1 MLLFLRRRI
10 SSSSTTWS
18 YPSSKGYFIGVSIAF
33 ISTWAVNKDQ
43 LVNGSFKKTS
53 FFPDWVTR
61 RTTFRTSLLSLGQTS
76 VTLAR
81 TGFITNEANIANFV
95 VGANVF
101 VFISDV
107 SVVAHNR
114 ELKHR
119 RFRGD
124 GDVYSRGKPGV
135 EAAVDTIESRRLSK
149 RGFHDGN
156 VFETFIKTLKK
167 LPKMPSKKSLLLQFF
182 GKEKNRDTEFLVWE
196 EIN

>member
-1 MLLFLRRRI
+1 M
-10 SSSSTTWS
+10 SSSWLGFENEDLRSLSTLTLTAGTLVANQTDVGETG
-18 YPSSKGYFIGVSIAF
+18 PR
-33 ISTWAVNKDQ
+33 AVTAGK
-43 LVNGSFKKTS
+43 S
-53 FFPDWVTR
+53 
-61 RTTFRTSLLSLGQTS
+61 
-76 VTLAR
+76 
-81 TGFITNEANIANFV
+81 
-95 VGANVF
+95 
-101 VFISDV
+101 
-107 SVVAHNR
+107 NR

-119 RFRGD
+119 RLRGD

-149 RGFHDGN
+149 RSFHDGN

>member
-1 MLLFLRRRI
+1 MRMPL
-10 SSSSTTWS
+10 
-18 YPSSKGYFIGVSIAF
+18 
-33 ISTWAVNKDQ
+33 
-43 LVNGSFKKTS
+43 
-53 FFPDWVTR
+53 
-61 RTTFRTSLLSLGQTS
+61 
-76 VTLAR
+76 
-81 TGFITNEANIANFV
+81 NI
-95 VGANVF
+95 
-101 VFISDV
+101 
-107 SVVAHNR
+107 R

-119 RFRGD
+119 RLRGD